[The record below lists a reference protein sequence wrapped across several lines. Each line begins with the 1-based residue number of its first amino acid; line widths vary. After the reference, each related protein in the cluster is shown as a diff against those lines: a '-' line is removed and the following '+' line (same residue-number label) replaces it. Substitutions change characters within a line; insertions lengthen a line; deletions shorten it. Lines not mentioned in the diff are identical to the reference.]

1 MGTLMCAKCG
11 YADAESVAGQGCPF
25 CGSMVVDI
33 GILRE
38 QDAADGEC
46 PYAFFSEP
54 ESDPA

>member
-25 CGSMVVDI
+25 CDGTV
-33 GILRE
+33 E